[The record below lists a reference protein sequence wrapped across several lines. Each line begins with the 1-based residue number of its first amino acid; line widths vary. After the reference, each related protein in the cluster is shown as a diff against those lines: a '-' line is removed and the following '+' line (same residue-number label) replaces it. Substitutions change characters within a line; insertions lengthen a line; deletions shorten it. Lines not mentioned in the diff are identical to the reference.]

1 MGVGRTE
8 NKRII
13 IAVAFYSS
21 LRRISAK
28 AAAPPPPMAAS
39 DNFLFADFSPSCSFV
54 SFFRWYFLR
63 SAAAAAAAA
72 HLLAPAGKPNLAQ
85 KRPSLSVQDSPFSQR
100 LHGFPGTKGACV
112 LGKFQKFARCLLP
125 FFCC

>member
-39 DNFLFADFSPSCSFV
+39 DNFLFADFPPSCSFV

-63 SAAAAAAAA
+63 SAAAAAAA